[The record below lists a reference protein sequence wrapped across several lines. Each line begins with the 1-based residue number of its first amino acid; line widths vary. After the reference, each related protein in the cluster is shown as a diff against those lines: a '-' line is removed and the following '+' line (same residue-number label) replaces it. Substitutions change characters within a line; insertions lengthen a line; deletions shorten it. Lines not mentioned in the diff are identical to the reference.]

1 MENFERLIITLKEA
15 RIKKKYSFRQVGMYL
30 KHKGVK
36 YNFTSLKKLEDGKI
50 KSISPR
56 ILNALAEIYS
66 LDAVELFKT
75 ASFLDQDYEIER
87 VQFLDYDVTGVSS
100 FEYVNF
106 NEIHELCDT
115 TELYNQV
122 ETDKYIIKMTD
133 GSMQGLD
140 ERNIPKGSYL
150 VVESEIPK
158 DIYDLNNEVCIFNF
172 MDKFYVRELQIINER
187 IFLKSFNKKY
197 VDIMITETR
206 DLKCEGIIR
215 KCYYVKEFK

>member
-1 MENFERLIITLKEA
+1 MENFEKLIITLKEA

-66 LDAVELFKT
+66 LNSVELFKT
-75 ASFLDQDYEIER
+75 ADFLDQEYEIER

-100 FEYVNF
+100 FEYVDF
-106 NEIHELCDT
+106 NEIQELCDT

-150 VVESEIPK
+150 IVHSEIPEN
-158 DIYDLNNEVCIFNF
+158 ICDLSNEVCIFKF

-197 VDIMITETR
+197 VDIMITDTK
-206 DLKCEGIIR
+206 DIKCEGIIR